1 MNDLKPTEAQY
12 DLEIISNVIQGQ
24 KELYERIIR
33 KYNPRMYRIAMSIVK
48 DKDEAEEI
56 MQIAYIKAYEHLEK
70 FQGKSL
76 FSTWLTRIL
85 INEGLQVVKSKKRH
99 EVIDWNDMNQNKKNT
114 DHVNPLGQVMN
125 EELKAILERSI
136 EQLPD
141 KYRTVFV
148 MRELENMSVAETMSC
163 LDLTESNVK
172 VRLNRAKEM
181 LRESLS
187 EYYRYNEVYGFHLS
201 RCNRIVARVLEKI
214 HAMGLKVKS

>member
-1 MNDLKPTEAQY
+1 MKDLKPTEPQY
-12 DLEIISNVIQGQ
+12 DNEIISKVIQGE

-33 KYNPRMYRIAMSIVK
+33 KYNPRLYRVAMSIVK
-48 DKDEAEEI
+48 DEDDAEEI
-56 MQIAYIKAYEHLEK
+56 MQIAYIKAYENLGK
-70 FQGKSL
+70 FEGKSS

-85 INEGLQVVKSKKRH
+85 INEGLQILKTKKRH
-99 EVIDWNDMNQNKKNT
+99 EVMDWSDMSKEKKNI
-114 DHVNPLGQVMN
+114 DDSNPLGQVMN
-125 EELKAILERSI
+125 QELKLILEHSI

-148 MRELENMSVAETMSC
+148 MRELENMSVAETMGC

-187 EYYRYNEVYGFHLS
+187 EYYRYNEVYSFHLS
-201 RCNRIVARVLEKI
+201 RCNRIVEKVYQKI
-214 HAMGLKVKS
+214 NQAH